1 MNIIVDNYRVKEFF
15 FRTFPEQRTFLNNL
29 DNSQILE
36 LEDTFGDYYY
46 CYIFCNS
53 ITGEKKI
60 VLSFSC
66 DLTPDE
72 ISVCFW
78 SGKKIVLLYLG
89 QCFYLIDYNDNLII
103 KSIDATSPIIGF
115 YQINNDNMLILEE
128 TYIRT
133 INTNGDILKKMTTD
147 LIVDYYIKNN
157 NLYAYSEYREYVY
170 QL

>member
-1 MNIIVDNYRVKEFF
+1 MNTIVDNYRVREFF

-36 LEDTFGDYYY
+36 LEDTYGDYYY

-72 ISVCFW
+72 NSVCFW

-89 QCFYLIDYNDNLII
+89 QCLYLIDYNNLTI
-103 KSIDATSPIIGF
+103 KPIDLTSPIIGF
-115 YQINNDNMLILEE
+115 YQIDNNNMLILEE

>member
-1 MNIIVDNYRVKEFF
+1 MNTIVDNYRVREYF
-15 FRTFPEQRTFLNNL
+15 FRTFPEQRTFLKNL

-36 LEDTFGDYYY
+36 LEDTYGDYYY

-53 ITGEKKI
+53 IIREKKI

-89 QCFYLIDYNDNLII
+89 QCLYLIDYNNLTI
-103 KSIDATSPIIGF
+103 KPIDLTSPIIG
-115 YQINNDNMLILEE
+115 
-128 TYIRT
+128 T
-133 INTNGDILKKMTTD
+133 
-147 LIVDYYIKNN
+147 V
-157 NLYAYSEYREYVY
+157 A
-170 QL
+170 

>member
-1 MNIIVDNYRVKEFF
+1 MNTIVDNYRVREYF
-15 FRTFPEQRTFLNNL
+15 FRTFPEQRTFLKNL

-36 LEDTFGDYYY
+36 LEDTYGDYYY

-89 QCFYLIDYNDNLII
+89 QCLYLIDYNNLTI
-103 KSIDATSPIIGF
+103 KPIDLTSPIIGF
-115 YQINNDNMLILEE
+115 YQIDNNNMLVLEE
-128 TYIRT
+128 TNIRT
-133 INTNGDILKKMTTD
+133 INTKGEIIKEMTTD

-157 NLYAYSEYREYVY
+157 NLYAHSEYREYVY